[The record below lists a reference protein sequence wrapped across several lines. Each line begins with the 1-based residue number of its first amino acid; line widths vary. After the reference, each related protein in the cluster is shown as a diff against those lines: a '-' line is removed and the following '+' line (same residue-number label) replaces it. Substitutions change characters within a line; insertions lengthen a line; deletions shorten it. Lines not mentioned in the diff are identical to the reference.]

1 MTTTDYLQ
9 REIRHVELSI
19 RRAERK
25 THTPPEELRG
35 LHEKLEHLQEA
46 LEAVNEHW
54 QRVHEQRGW
63 ATEEPLT
70 AEQLWDMEGKPVL
83 LKSPWWTEWCIVR
96 EHGEHEIAGD
106 AISFTR
112 RHYGEVCLGLSD
124 YGKTWTAYAYQTAHI
139 DREKWETCE
148 HCKPHQCKPG
158 YCDPH
163 TFPVAGNTI
172 RYYDIV
178 EGTVAEEINFC
189 PWCGRPLTDEAWAEL
204 ERRAFGG

>member
-1 MTTTDYLQ
+1 MTTIDYLQ
-9 REIRHVELSI
+9 REIRRAELSI

-25 THTPPEELRG
+25 PNTPPEELRG

-46 LEAVNEHW
+46 LEVVNEHW

-63 ATEEPLT
+63 TAGEPLT

-96 EHGEHEIAGD
+96 ERGEHEIAGD

-139 DREKWETCE
+139 DREKWTSEWIYPENEFNLPRCSKCGCNSKDAQYE
-148 HCKPHQCKPG
+148 HKDK
-158 YCDPH
+158 
-163 TFPVAGNTI
+163 
-172 RYYDIV
+172 
-178 EGTVAEEINFC
+178 FC
-189 PWCGRPLTDEAWAEL
+189 PKCGRAMTPEALAEL
-204 ERRAFGG
+204 ERRVFGG

>member
-9 REIRHVELSI
+9 REIRRAELSI

-25 THTPPEELRG
+25 LNTPPEELRG
-35 LHEKLEHLQEA
+35 LHEKLEHLREA

-54 QRVHEQRGW
+54 KRVHEQRGW
-63 ATEEPLT
+63 ATGEPLT

-112 RHYGEVCLGLSD
+112 RYYCEVCLGLSD
-124 YGKTWTAYAYQTAHI
+124 YGKTWTAYAYQPAHI
-139 DREKWETCE
+139 DREAWEPCEKCNTCWT
-148 HCKPHQCKPG
+148 CKLALNEFVREPCMSCGAFKNHKSL
-158 YCDPH
+158 
-163 TFPVAGNTI
+163 
-172 RYYDIV
+172 
-178 EGTVAEEINFC
+178 NFC

-204 ERRAFGG
+204 ERKVFP

>member
-1 MTTTDYLQ
+1 MTTTEYLQ
-9 REIRHVELSI
+9 REIHRTELSI

-25 THTPPEELRG
+25 PNTPPEELRG

-63 ATEEPLT
+63 TAGKPLT
-70 AEQLWDMEGKPVL
+70 REQLIDMEGKPVL
-83 LKSPWWTEWCIVR
+83 LKSPSWTEWCIVR

-124 YGKTWTAYAYQTAHI
+124 YGKTWAAYAYPPAHI
-139 DREKWETCE
+139 DREKWTAEWVDNDHSE
-148 HCKPHQCKPG
+148 EMMCKCSKCG
-158 YCDPH
+158 Y
-163 TFPVAGNTI
+163 PVSYFWGKTA
-172 RYYDIV
+172 
-178 EGTVAEEINFC
+178 FC
-189 PWCGRPLTDEAWAEL
+189 PGCGRAMTPEALAEL
-204 ERRAFGG
+204 ERRVCGG